1 MRGPDHTR
9 PLAGVRVLL
18 AESGARAL
26 AGVAESLTGDGADV
40 THLQRGQAVLAALAQ
55 GRVDVLILGH
65 ALEDM
70 TPADLLAALSPPA
83 AAEDA
88 PEAAEDAPEA
98 SASAAVDDAAAAA
111 DDVVA
116 AAAGGASDSALP
128 GDAGD
133 SPLTRVP
140 VLVLG
145 PAPADHERV
154 FYVIDRDLAPE
165 HLRALVRSAHARA
178 LQTPQADKL
187 ASSAE
192 PARLQR
198 VLEVSRQ
205 LAAQRELDGA
215 ADVCVRALITLLEAD
230 RACCLFHDHESGAL
244 WAEGGEQSFD
254 GSAAQGLA
262 GFAARTGT
270 AVHVARAG
278 DDPRYSPSMDDPAGD
293 GSEHLVLQPVLG
305 SDGHVH
311 AVLVAV
317 RAGDAADFGPAQRAE
332 LALLAEQAA
341 PLFDLLSRHIE
352 STAALEAARSS
363 VFRREAFDAYVS
375 WQEHGDVLRVSPRWL
390 GWTFW
395 LLVAVFAAAA
405 VYMVVGTVNEYSTGL
420 AIVRMNGRTEIAAT
434 VTGTISEILV
444 VPGQRVRKDQVLVR
458 LHDTDAVAEYRRIEE
473 EFEAQLRN
481 LLRAPGDAGLR
492 QTVAS
497 LRAQKD
503 RAASQIEERLIRAA
517 HGGTV
522 SDVRIRQGQ
531 ALSPGGVLLSL
542 IDDESDL
549 GVIALMPGGDRPLI
563 APGMLMRLELSGY
576 QYAYQN
582 LTVDSVADEVI
593 GPAEVNRYL
602 GPTIGD
608 SIELTGPVVLVRAHL
623 PTTEFVVDD
632 EEYRYHD
639 GMQGIAEVRVR
650 SRTILQHLFP
660 ELRRL

>member
-1 MRGPDHTR
+1 MRGSDHTR

-18 AESGARAL
+18 AESGVRAL

-40 THLQRGQAVLAALAQ
+40 THLQRGQAVLAAMAQ

-70 TPADLLAALSPPA
+70 APADLLATLSPP
-83 AAEDA
+83 A
-88 PEAAEDAPEA
+88 PEAAEDSPEA
-98 SASAAVDDAAAAA
+98 SAASTADDAG
-111 DDVVA
+111 D
-116 AAAGGASDSALP
+116 AAGDPARP
-128 GDAGD
+128 GDAVD
-133 SPLTRVP
+133 SPLSRVP
-140 VLVLG
+140 VLVLA
-145 PAPADHERV
+145 PAPVDHEHV
-154 FYVIDRDLAPE
+154 FYVIDQNLAPE

-178 LQTPQADKL
+178 SHTPQADKL
-187 ASSAE
+187 AASAE
-192 PARLQR
+192 PAGLQR

-230 RACCLFHDHESGAL
+230 RAYCLFHDHESGAL
-244 WAEGGEQSFD
+244 WSEGGDQAFD

-278 DDPRYSPSMDDPAGD
+278 DDPRYSRSMDDPAGD

-311 AVLVAV
+311 AVLVAA
-317 RAGDAADFGPAQRAE
+317 RTSDAADFGPAQRSE

-363 VFRREAFDAYVS
+363 LFRREAFDAYVT

-395 LLVAVFAAAA
+395 LLVAVFAAAV

-420 AIVRMNGRTEIAAT
+420 AVVRINGRTEIAAT
-434 VTGTISEILV
+434 VAGTISEILV
-444 VPGQRVRKDQVLVR
+444 VPGQRVREGEILVH
-458 LHDTDAVAEYRRIEE
+458 LHDTAAVAEYRRIEE

-517 HGGTV
+517 HSGTV

-531 ALSPGGVLLSL
+531 ALSPGDILLSL

-623 PTTEFVVDD
+623 PTTRFVVDD